1 MESNCVLNKEEVAD
15 SGQGVVHLG
24 RCARGYQLSIVK
36 EQLPTK
42 CYTGPRNWGALVN
55 AVMEGREFLD

>member
-1 MESNCVLNKEEVAD
+1 VVLQFGGTNNPSPQKKLV
-15 SGQGVVHLG
+15 
-24 RCARGYQLSIVK
+24 
-36 EQLPTK
+36 TK